1 MASVCPICA
10 TRRAKRHCPGL
21 SASRWAGKGTGE
33 SICPQCCGEQRENT
47 IDCPS
52 SCTYLIAARR
62 YEAEHKKPLEELPF
76 PDVRLEDD
84 FLADQQGFIGTLVAA
99 IVNFAQTQS
108 RMSDVELLLALERL
122 ARTQQTLASGL
133 YYEEPLDNIRARE
146 IHTGLQAAIES
157 YQREHQKKTGVSLRP
172 GDILKVLVFLLRLG
186 KVQTNGRPL
195 ARAYLDFLRAQLPAQ
210 ARAAPRLIVP
220 GA

>member
-1 MASVCPICA
+1 MASTCPICE

-21 SASRWAGKGTGE
+21 SASRWAEKGKGE
-33 SICPQCCGEQRENT
+33 MICPPCCGEQRENT

-62 YEAEHKKPLEELPF
+62 YEAEHKKPLEEFPF

-84 FLADQQGFIGTLVAA
+84 FLAEQQGFIGTLVAA
-99 IVNFAQTQS
+99 IVNFADKQS
-108 RMSDVELLLALERL
+108 RVSDSELLLALERL
-122 ARTQQTLASGL
+122 ARTHQTLASGL

-146 IHTGLQAAIES
+146 VYTGLQAAMET
-157 YQREHQKKTGVSLRP
+157 YQREHQKKTGTSLRP
-172 GDILKVLVFLLRLG
+172 GDILKVLVFLVRLG
-186 KVQTNGRPL
+186 KVQTNGRL
-195 ARAYLDFLRAQLPAQ
+195 LSRAYLDFLRAQLPAQ
-210 ARAAPRLIVP
+210 PRQAPRLILP

>member
-1 MASVCPICA
+1 
-10 TRRAKRHCPGL
+10 L
-21 SASRWAGKGTGE
+21 SSSRWTGKGKGE
-33 SICPQCCGEQRENT
+33 SICPPCCGEQRENT

-84 FLADQQGFIGTLVAA
+84 FLAEQQGFIGTLVAA
-99 IVNFAQTQS
+99 IANVAKTQS
-108 RMSDVELLLALERL
+108 RLTDPELLLALERL
-122 ARTQQTLASGL
+122 ARTQQTLSSGL

-146 IHTGLQAAIES
+146 VYTGLQAAMES
-157 YQREHQKKTGVSLRP
+157 YQREHQKKVGASLRP
-172 GDILKVLVFLLRLG
+172 GDILKVLVFLVRLG

-195 ARAYLDFLRAQLPAQ
+195 SRAYLDFLRAQLPTQ
-210 ARAAPRLIVP
+210 AREAPRLIVP